1 MRTSLALLFTALAQR
16 AVSTRSPLLQWDPDT
31 VKDCVEWYNNG
42 EGKTCEYVRK
52 LVGSKLPLPS

>member
-42 EGKTCEYVRK
+42 EGKTCEYV
-52 LVGSKLPLPS
+52 LEIYNSKLPSDS